1 MRRSVRYSSSP
12 LLASKTPVWR
22 SKFIVACLALC
33 FVGLGARA
41 AWVQVVD
48 RDFYQR
54 QGEVRFARTLELP
67 ANRGR
72 ILDRNGLI
80 LASSIPAESIWAIP
94 EDVDRDPGKLAQL
107 AKLLNMPLAEL
118 NKKLANEDKT
128 FVWIKRQVDVP
139 VARQIAELKI
149 KASTSARNTSAST
162 PRARPPRTWW
172 VSPTSRTGARKASSC
187 PSTRSWAAA
196 PVRAG

>member
-149 KASTSARNTSAST
+149 KGIYQREEYKRQY
-162 PRARPPRTWW
+162 PE
-172 VSPTSRTGARKASSC
+172 GE
-187 PSTRSWAAA
+187 AAA
-196 PVRAG
+196 HVVGLSLIHI